1 MDKICSTCNESKD
14 ISSFYSGNKECKKCH
29 SKKMKEFRRLNPTST
44 ILVENLDGEEW
55 MPIIGLE
62 KYYRVSSLGRIS
74 SLCKSA
80 RGKAWPRKR
89 EKILKQYFNKLSG
102 YYSYTF
108 SKFGEDKDIRYT
120 IHRLVALHFIP
131 NPENKPEVNHIGK
144 DENGI
149 ITKLDNRAC
158 SLEWATRPENIQHGF
173 INGLIKTPKGEKAHN
188 CTLTNEQVL
197 FIFNHK
203 GSPRQ
208 LSRGLKMPYSKIAS
222 IRNGVSWNHVTGAPK
237 KYYGKEKSKTRYTT
251 I

>member
-1 MDKICSTCNESKD
+1 MEARLLRLENTKHLRDYPGYGVDTEGNVWSFKYNKPRILSPGWKKKNHGYKTVLLTDKT
-14 ISSFYSGNKECKKCH
+14 GKKTN
-29 SKKMKEFRRLNPTST
+29 FL
-44 ILVENLDGEEW
+44 
-55 MPIIGLE
+55 
-62 KYYRVSSLGRIS
+62 
-74 SLCKSA
+74 
-80 RGKAWPRKR
+80 
-89 EKILKQYFNKLSG
+89 
-102 YYSYTF
+102 
-108 SKFGEDKDIRYT
+108 

-158 SLEWATRPENIQHGF
+158 SLEWATRPENIRHGF

-208 LSRGLKMPYSKIAS
+208 LCRDLKMPYSKIAS